1 MPPSSRKPRA
11 ERRADARQATK
22 DIRERERLARLEIGG
37 APDRP
42 IEVVSAS
49 LVEPKARAIAC
60 PVCGAAVRVEDHT
73 AKTLD
78 GAPLRLAHTLCP
90 RCGHARIVYF
100 SIRPPLPN

>member
-1 MPPSSRKPRA
+1 
-11 ERRADARQATK
+11 
-22 DIRERERLARLEIGG
+22 
-37 APDRP
+37 
-42 IEVVSAS
+42 
-49 LVEPKARAIAC
+49 
-60 PVCGAAVRVEDHT
+60 VEDHT